1 MSNSMKVKKRGDQTM
16 WHTMIK
22 LFLQVSF
29 CSDKDL
35 DSFFLDALSTWYLTG
50 SVSMVHRNQRLVAFL
65 SFSNQNIAKL
75 RPGQTLALAEPEARH
90 YNHPATPPPRPPA
103 ANVCIAYISAIS
115 QRIQLKFCMTVIQV
129 ERIKSADKTQTLQH
143 CSIPCSAAESLDTL
157 CLISQPFFNGLS

>member
-16 WHTMIK
+16 WHTMTK

-75 RPGQTLALAEPEARH
+75 RPGQTLPSSGQAKPQLQLSLRLGIII
-90 YNHPATPPPRPPA
+90 TQGPPPPPPA
-103 ANVCIAYISAIS
+103 ANVCISYISAIS
-115 QRIQLKFCMTVIQV
+115 QRIELKFCMIDIQV
-129 ERIKSADKTQTLQH
+129 ARMKSADKTQTLQH
-143 CSIPCSAAESLDTL
+143 CSIPCSTAESL
-157 CLISQPFFNGLS
+157 IGP